1 MVKFCGKIL
10 DGDGYHFDPSC
21 MESLKHLEL
30 PTDAGQLNQLL
41 CAMNWM
47 RNVVPHYAE
56 LVDPLRQI
64 METIFAKRGNRR
76 SNGLEKFQLRSFG
89 WNETHNALLKGLVE
103 KICEQMTLYYPDP
116 ERDTISIFPDASK
129 HAWGVTI
136 TAVENWR
143 GDVPVADLD
152 HLTIAF
158 FSGTFR
164 GAEYNRGIQDK
175 EAFAIME
182 SVRRMRWLTM
192 NTRFKLYCDNRN
204 LTYIFHPEHFTV
216 GEKVPTMTKERLT
229 RWATE
234 LSEYSYDLIHIPG
247 ELNVWADILSRWGHP
262 DLRELHAA
270 ARSAVLHPLQS
281 RIARLTLDDFWNRG
295 YSPLIDEYEPPSSMK
310 ISDIYKVS
318 YS

>member
-1 MVKFCGKIL
+1 MVPTHEARDCSPVNMVKKETSDPPWRVTVDLRNINFDLLPVQWPMPLLEEVVHQTRGHTYFGSCDAFAGYWQLPLHPDTMEILSVMTDKGVYKPTRLPQGSVDAVQWFHGQLSEIIADLISEKKVLQWIDDFCLHTNSLDELIDTWARFLNHMADHDIKLAPSKTHLYKRTVKFCGKIL

-116 ERDTISIFPDASK
+116 
-129 HAWGVTI
+129 
-136 TAVENWR
+136 
-143 GDVPVADLD
+143 
-152 HLTIAF
+152 
-158 FSGTFR
+158 
-164 GAEYNRGIQDK
+164 
-175 EAFAIME
+175 
-182 SVRRMRWLTM
+182 
-192 NTRFKLYCDNRN
+192 
-204 LTYIFHPEHFTV
+204 
-216 GEKVPTMTKERLT
+216 
-229 RWATE
+229 
-234 LSEYSYDLIHIPG
+234 
-247 ELNVWADILSRWGHP
+247 
-262 DLRELHAA
+262 
-270 ARSAVLHPLQS
+270 
-281 RIARLTLDDFWNRG
+281 
-295 YSPLIDEYEPPSSMK
+295 
-310 ISDIYKVS
+310 
-318 YS
+318 